1 MGLGSWISSA
11 CSAVCNFCSSFGSA
25 IIGGIGSLAPAI
37 VPWIAV
43 AVKVIAFLAEIFTE
57 NRRRKSRKSLV

>member
-37 VPWIAV
+37 VPWITV
-43 AVKVIAFLAEIFTE
+43 AVKVIAFLAEIF
-57 NRRRKSRKSLV
+57 NI